1 MKKVVE
7 LSLNIVIH
15 LKVDGDGTSSA
26 LEYVGRWCWA
36 EGPSIKDVGNSEGGE
51 VKFHWHLPRGRSKK
65 LPTWGRGVS
74 KNLENISLMDNMEDD
89 DVEERTW
96 GDHWQTRAQSSTGD
110 YCSDPSTRCLLHTGW
125 TVLQWNNLLKFF
137 ITLSYI

>member
-36 EGPSIKDVGNSEGGE
+36 EGPSIKDVGNSEGGG

-74 KNLENISLMDNMEDD
+74 KNLENMSFMDNMEDD
-89 DVEERTW
+89 ELRRGREEIIDKQGHKAPRGITVVILLQDVFYIQGERFCNESIYW
-96 GDHWQTRAQSSTGD
+96 SFS
-110 YCSDPSTRCLLHTGW
+110 
-125 TVLQWNNLLKFF
+125 
-137 ITLSYI
+137 

>member
-36 EGPSIKDVGNSEGGE
+36 EGPSIKDVGNSEGGG
-51 VKFHWHLPRGRSKK
+51 VKFQMTFAEGKK
-65 LPTWGRGVS
+65 
-74 KNLENISLMDNMEDD
+74 
-89 DVEERTW
+89 
-96 GDHWQTRAQSSTGD
+96 
-110 YCSDPSTRCLLHTGW
+110 
-125 TVLQWNNLLKFF
+125 
-137 ITLSYI
+137 